1 MSYADVAAMVE
12 DWELRMRLVACAAME
27 QQETPATFVEENI
40 WRICAQPGFA
50 KAWGKTATATAND
63 PDYKPGGDES
73 VISDAMI
80 LAAVGKLLGD
90 LETKAAQQSRTVQD
104 SEAARMQAED
114 DRDFRRHTRMRE
126 WELAHQPVA
135 GRDIEEST

>member
-12 DWELRMRLVACAAME
+12 DWELRMRLVACAAVE
-27 QQETPATFVEENI
+27 QQEAPVTFVEENI
-40 WRICAQPGFA
+40 WRICAQPGFT

-80 LAAVGKLLGD
+80 LAAVSKLTGD
-90 LETKAAQQSRTVQD
+90 LQAKAMAKSRTVAD
-104 SEAARMQAED
+104 DNEARMQAED

-135 GRDIEEST
+135 GRDIEENT